1 MRQVPATGTRRWHK
15 YGYRLMVDGAVR
27 LAEPTLGVDLAAGR
41 SRSSIAHRLCKLC
54 SPAVAADT
62 ALVINA
68 AAIMLLAVVT
78 QAAYYALVLDSTAQ
92 LDDYTVIGLAVGLIY
107 FLAARFVFTLRFEEL
122 QFGLDSGAQS
132 VKALLIAGTVFLAA
146 GFLSK
151 TSEVHS
157 RGWFIAWLISSGLA
171 LMLLHVGVAR
181 LFERAI
187 LLANSPYRRR
197 VAVFGSFELVDAF
210 AAYVAARHDFR
221 TSLVHEAGLPP
232 DVGDTAFQLAVDHFI
247 DHCRRQPVNEVV
259 IALPGADEERVLR
272 AVRAFQALPVD
283 VRLAPDHAGFA
294 LAASQLLGGAGLP
307 LVTVSERPIRDWG
320 KLLKDLFDRL
330 GAAAILL
337 FLAPLLAVVAVAIK
351 LDSQGPVFFRQQRN
365 GFNHRIFEMWKF
377 RSMTHAPDTAEGP
390 YRQATRDDPRITRV
404 GAFLRRTSIDELPQ
418 LINVLKG
425 EMSLVGPR
433 PHPVALDDQYMSLID
448 QYASRHAVL
457 PGITGW
463 AQVNGYRG
471 ETDTESKMA
480 GRIAHDMQYIRHWSL
495 KLDLWI
501 LALTVIRGF
510 VHKNAY

>member
-1 MRQVPATGTRRWHK
+1 
-15 YGYRLMVDGAVR
+15 MVDSASH
-27 LAEPTLGVDLAAGR
+27 LAEPPLSVDLVVAP
-41 SRSSIAHRLCKLC
+41 SRFSIAYRLCKLC
-54 SPAVAADT
+54 SPAVAADI

-78 QAAYYALVLDSTAQ
+78 QAAYYSFVLESTAQ

-132 VKALLIAGTVFLAA
+132 VKALLIAGTIFLAA
-146 GFLSK
+146 GFLTK
-151 TSEVHS
+151 TTEVHS
-157 RGWFIAWLISSGLA
+157 RGWFIAWLVSSGLA

-187 LLANSPYRRR
+187 RLPGSPYRRR
-197 VAVFGSFELVDAF
+197 VAVFGSFDLVGAF
-210 AAYVAARHDFR
+210 AAYVAARRDFR
-221 TSLVHEAGLPP
+221 TNLVHEATLPP
-232 DVGDTAFQLAVDHFI
+232 DVADPVFQLAVDHFV
-247 DHCRRQPVNEVV
+247 DHCRTEPVNEIV
-259 IALPGADEERVLR
+259 IALPGADDGRVLR
-272 AVRAFQALPVD
+272 AVRAFSALPVD
-283 VRLAPDHAGFA
+283 VRLAPDNAGFA
-294 LAASQLLGGAGLP
+294 LAASQLLGGASLP

-320 KLLKDLFDRL
+320 KLLKELFDRM

-337 FLAPLLAVVAVAIK
+337 FVAPLLAVVAIAIK
-351 LDSQGPVFFRQQRN
+351 FDSPGPIFFRQQRN
-365 GFNHRIFEMWKF
+365 GFNHSTFAMWKF
-377 RSMTHAPDTAEGP
+377 RSMTHAADPPDGP
-390 YRQATRDDPRITRV
+390 YRQATRNDPRITRV
-404 GAFLRRTSIDELPQ
+404 GAILRRTSIDELPQ

-433 PHPVALDDQYMSLID
+433 PHPVALDDQYMKLID